1 MLHSRQF
8 LSRLVT
14 SNIHARC
21 FASTLV
27 LAEQADG
34 GKIAPITLN
43 TYVYDIHRSCFI
55 FSRHIYRLTAA
66 NQLKQDV
73 DCVIFGTDNTNETA
87 KQLQKFNNLNLKRI
101 FVAENAAYKGLL
113 SEIVT
118 PVLLDL
124 QKKNNYTHILGG
136 ASTFGKGILPRLAAL
151 LDVQPISDITKVI
164 DKDQFT
170 RFVYAGNAILKLK
183 SNDAVKIMTVRG
195 TAFEPAK
202 EGSESGD
209 VKIEKLDGNI
219 KNDQSKFLERQ
230 VQQSE
235 RPELANARIVCRYI
249 FVYFSLN
256 SFVCLF
262 FLKIFSGGR
271 ALKSKENFKLLYD
284 LADLFPGQ
292 ATVGASRAAVDAGFC
307 ANDLQIGQTGKIVA
321 PQVYFAIGISGA
333 IQHIAGMKDSKVIVA
348 INKDG
353 DAPIFAMAD
362 YGLTGDLF
370 KILPELTEKLKKK

>member
-1 MLHSRQF
+1 MMLHSRH
-8 LSRLVT
+8 LICRLTT
-14 SNIHARC
+14 SPIRSRC

-27 LAEQADG
+27 LAEQIDG
-34 GKIAPITLN
+34 GKLAPVTLN
-43 TYVYDIHRSCFI
+43 T
-55 FSRHIYRLTAA
+55 LTAA
-66 NQLKQDV
+66 SQLKQDI
-73 DCVIFGTDNTNETA
+73 DCVIFGSEKTNETA
-87 KQLQKFNNLNLKRI
+87 NQLQKFNNLNIKKI
-101 FVAENAAYKGLL
+101 FVAENAAFKGLL
-113 SEIVT
+113 SESVT

-136 ASTFGKGILPRLAAL
+136 SSTFTKAILPRLGAL

-164 DKDQFT
+164 DKDQYL
-170 RFVYAGNAILKLK
+170 RFIYAGNAILKLK
-183 SNDAVKIMTVRG
+183 SNDQIKLITVRG
-195 TAFEPAK
+195 TAFESAK
-202 EGSESGD
+202 EGGGSGQAQ
-209 VKIEKLDGNI
+209 IEKIDAAP
-219 KNDQSKFLERQ
+219 KNDQSEFVSRE

-235 RPELANARIVCRYI
+235 RPELSAARI
-249 FVYFSLN
+249 
-256 SFVCLF
+256 
-262 FLKIFSGGR
+262 IFSGGR

-292 ATVGASRAAVDAGFC
+292 ATVGASRAAVDAGYC

-321 PQVYFAIGISGA
+321 PELYVAIGISGA